1 MGPGSQLHDLLEWAV
16 GSMGATPTAMATLRG
31 RAAGLVEG
39 SRFLLGERLGRELDA
54 GLVAD
59 HGGGSG

>member
-16 GSMGATPTAMATLRG
+16 GSVGATPTAVATLRG
-31 RAAGLVEG
+31 RAAGLVDR
-39 SRFLLGERLGRELDA
+39 SRLLLGERLGGKLDA

-59 HGGGSG
+59 HGGG